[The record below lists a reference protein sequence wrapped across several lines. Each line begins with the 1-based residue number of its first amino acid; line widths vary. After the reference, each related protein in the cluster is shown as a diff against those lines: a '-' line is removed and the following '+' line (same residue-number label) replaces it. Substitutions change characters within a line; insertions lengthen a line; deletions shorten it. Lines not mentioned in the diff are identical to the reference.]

1 MEDDHSLSIRDP
13 LCSGIQTPTHSL
25 VDKMNAGVS
34 LNIAEASDRQGGG
47 VLRLSR
53 TVERGAV
60 S

>member
-1 MEDDHSLSIRDP
+1 
-13 LCSGIQTPTHSL
+13 